1 MKVLITG
8 ANGFLG
14 AHLCEAFLS
23 RGDEVYAVLRR
34 KPNQDRDSRS
44 ISKFFIKRINERVG
58 TLFANLHDFE
68 ETRSMIADVRP
79 DALIHLAAIGD
90 VTMAG
95 SMPLETL
102 RASAIGSVHL
112 FEALRQLRLDCKVLN
127 HSTDKVYVG
136 NTPPFVEDMPFH
148 GSGIYEIAKQSQD
161 MIGTY
166 YGRTLGMPMINV
178 RCGNY
183 FGGWDF
189 NFNRIIPY
197 VNRQMF
203 LEEDVTLRSDGRM
216 TRDFLYVDDAV
227 GVNLMLI
234 DALDDPRL
242 YGETFN
248 FSLEVRMSVLEVV
261 KTLMEVAGRPGW
273 SEISIRNEAKGEIPD
288 MILDCQKARR
298 LLGWRPTLDFREGLA
313 KTAQAYREIFAD
325 YGDLVLAP
333 ARSLS
338 E

>member
-1 MKVLITG
+1 MRVLITG

-34 KPNQDRDSRS
+34 KPNHDRDSRD
-44 ISKFFIKRINERVG
+44 ISKFFMKRINEQVG
-58 TLFANLHDFE
+58 TVFADLHDFE
-68 ETRSMIADVRP
+68 ETRSMIGDIRP
-79 DALIHLAAIGD
+79 DVLIHLAAIGD

-95 SMPLETL
+95 SMPLETF

-112 FEALRQLRLDCKVLN
+112 LEALRQLRLDCKVLN

-136 NTPPFVEDMPFH
+136 NAPPFVEDMPFH

-161 MIGTY
+161 MVGTY
-166 YGRTLGMPMINV
+166 YGRNLGMPIINV

-183 FGGWDF
+183 FGGWDL

-197 VNRQMF
+197 VNRQLL
-203 LEEDVTLRSDGRM
+203 LEEDVTLRSDGKM
-216 TRDFLYVDDAV
+216 TRDFLHVDDAV

-234 DALDDPRL
+234 DALDDQRL

-248 FSLEVRMSVLEVV
+248 FSLEVRMTVLEVV
-261 KTLMEVAGRPGW
+261 KMLMEVAGRPG
-273 SEISIRNEAKGEIPD
+273 SSGISIRNDAKGEIPD
-288 MILDCQKARR
+288 MMLDCQKARR
-298 LLGWRPTLDFREGLA
+298 LLGWRPMLSFQEGVA
-313 KTAQAYREIFAD
+313 KTAKSYQRIFAD
-325 YGDLVLAP
+325 YGDVVLAP
-333 ARSLS
+333 ARQ
-338 E
+338 